1 LERRLPVIGVVDL
14 VKHFGGH
21 TVLDGISFMVHP
33 GERVALVGA
42 NGGGKTTL
50 LRILGGMEKADQ
62 GQVVIE
68 AHASMGYLGQEGQ
81 LSPGRTLQEE
91 MREVFRQVQD
101 LEARL
106 RELEQGMSEAEGEA
120 LERLMA
126 EYASVQGRYEHADPA
141 TIDARISKVLGGL
154 GFSQE
159 DLNKPCQLFS
169 GGWQMR
175 GAMARV
181 LLQAPDCLL
190 LDEPTNHLDLE
201 AMEWLEDYL
210 TTYRGAV
217 LMVSHDRAFLDKVSR
232 RTLELRNGDLEE
244 YAGNYSFY
252 LQEAERRYELRLQR
266 FKNQQKKLAQERRFI
281 ERFRYKASLASRVK
295 SREKMLAKRQLEQL
309 PEGKGKSMRMGFQSA
324 ESSGFE
330 VLSVKG
336 LSKAYGSK
344 RLFENL
350 SFTVER
356 DDRVAL
362 VGANGSGKTTLLR
375 ILSGLETPDQGRF
388 RFDEFAQV
396 VTFAQHQAEA
406 LDITRTV
413 LEEVESVAPSSVTQT
428 DVRTLL
434 GCFLLSGDEVFK
446 KVEVLSGGEK
456 SRVALAKCVLSP
468 SNVLILDEP
477 TNHLDIESREALQ
490 DALDLYEGTI
500 LFVTH
505 DRALMSHL
513 ATKVLDLSSPQPELF
528 VGGYDEYRAQRRKEE
543 LRRASQE
550 KAARATSKPTPS
562 STPRVVVASAPALS
576 APPKLDK
583 AKRTP
588 WKLEALEKKIFTL
601 EELMEQL
608 TERLADPALYADPA
622 RQQEITAR
630 YEATKKECEQLTA
643 LWEEMTETA

>member
-1 LERRLPVIGVVDL
+1 MIGVSRL
-14 VKHFGGH
+14 SKHFGGH
-21 TVLDGISFMVHP
+21 TVLDDISFMVHP

-42 NGGGKTTL
+42 NGCGKTTL
-50 LRILGGMEKADQ
+50 LRILGGRETADQ
-62 GQVVIE
+62 GQVI
-68 AHASMGYLGQEGQ
+68 ADPHATVGYLGQEGQ
-81 LSPGRTLQEE
+81 LTSGRTLWEE
-91 MREVFRQVQD
+91 MREVFRQVESY
-101 LEARL
+101 EARL
-106 RELEQGMSEAEGEA
+106 RELEQEMEQVEGAA

-126 EYASVQGRYEHADPA
+126 EYSNVQARYEHADPA
-141 TIDARISKVLGGL
+141 TIDARIAKVVGGL

-159 DLNKPCQLFS
+159 DLQKPCQLFS

-210 TTYRGAV
+210 CHYRGAV
-217 LMVSHDRAFLDKVSR
+217 LMVSHDRTFLDKVSA

-252 LQEAERRYELRLQR
+252 LEEAERRYELRLQR
-266 FKNQQKKLAQERRFI
+266 YKNQQKKLAQERRFI
-281 ERFRYKASLASRVK
+281 ERFRYKATLSSRVK
-295 SREKMLAKRQLEQL
+295 SREKMLAKRKLEEV
-309 PEGKGKSMRMGFQSA
+309 PEAKGKSMRMGFQGA

-336 LSKAYGSK
+336 LAKAYGSK
-344 RLFENL
+344 RLFQNL
-350 SFTVER
+350 SFTIER
-356 DDRVAL
+356 EDRVAL

-375 ILSGLETPDQGRF
+375 ILSGLETPDEGRV
-388 RFDEFAQV
+388 RFDEFSQV

-406 LDITRTV
+406 LDVTRTV
-413 LEEVESVAPSSVTQT
+413 LEEVESVAPNSVTQT

-446 KVEVLSGGEK
+446 KIEVLSGGEK

-468 SNVLILDEP
+468 SNVLIMDEP

-513 ATKVLDLSSPQPELF
+513 ATKVLDLSAPNPELF
-528 VGGYDEYRAQRRKEE
+528 IGSYDEYRAHRRKDE
-543 LRRASQE
+543 LRQASLARAE
-550 KAARATSKPTPS
+550 KAAAKPGSGPVRAVAVTAP
-562 STPRVVVASAPALS
+562 VASGGKP
-576 APPKLDK
+576 DK

-588 WKLEALEKKIFTL
+588 WKLEALEKKIFAL
-601 EELMEQL
+601 EERMEQL
-608 TERLADPALYADPA
+608 TESLADPALYSEPA
-622 RQQEITAR
+622 RQQQVAAE

-643 LWEEMTETA
+643 LWEEMTEAV